1 MLDHYC
7 KKAVICQSPSSAL
20 VVPSQSSFPLS
31 GMKTGSAVVPTTDKV
46 APMNDDVTP
55 NITERQSWTG
65 VTSDVVMNMC
75 SHNTTVLPLTNIN
88 FTAVI
93 HF

>member
-1 MLDHYC
+1 M
-7 KKAVICQSPSSAL
+7 
-20 VVPSQSSFPLS
+20 VPSQSSFPLS
-31 GMKTGSAVVPTTDKV
+31 GMKTGSTVVPTTDKV
-46 APMNDDVTP
+46 APMNYDVTP
-55 NITERQSWTG
+55 NISERQSWTG
-65 VTSDVVMNMC
+65 VTSNVVIMNMC